1 MDVDRL
7 MFEVVPQSVAEAAR
21 KKRHPKTIQRGLKKA
36 AALTPERRR
45 KEIDR
50 LAPKKQ

>member
-1 MDVDRL
+1 MDVNQLRI
-7 MFEVVPQSVAEAAR
+7 EIVPQSLAEAAR
-21 KKRHPKTIQRGLKKA
+21 KKRHPKTAQNDPKRA

-50 LAPKKQ
+50 LAPSKQ

>member
-1 MDVDRL
+1 MNRL
-7 MFEVVPQSVAEAAR
+7 MFEVVPQSEAEAAR
-21 KKRHPKTIQRGLKKA
+21 KKRHPETTQRGLKRA
-36 AALTPERRR
+36 AALTAERRR